1 MNKRQETKFAGDP
14 ITLIGEKATVG
25 EKAPNF
31 TVQDKDMNPVELKDF
46 AGKTVII
53 SVVPSIDT
61 KVCQIQTKTFNERA
75 GEIEGAVVLTISCDL
90 PFAQDRFCAAEGL
103 DHVKVLSDHKDLSFG
118 EQYGFVIEEMRL
130 LNRGIVI
137 IDKDGV
143 IQYVEYVEENTK
155 EPNYDKAI
163 EEAKKLA

>member
-14 ITLIGEKATVG
+14 ITLLGEKATVG

-61 KVCQIQTKTFNERA
+61 KVC
-75 GEIEGAVVLTISCDL
+75 
-90 PFAQDRFCAAEGL
+90 AAA
-103 DHVKVLSDHKDLSFG
+103 DLSG
-118 EQYGFVIEEMRL
+118 HCVCKSG
-130 LNRGIVI
+130 
-137 IDKDGV
+137 
-143 IQYVEYVEENTK
+143 TW
-155 EPNYDKAI
+155 
-163 EEAKKLA
+163 